1 MKGYKHLIFTNRRGG
16 QANMNTEPIV
26 AASRGSGVVSTT
38 TSGAGPDFGRI
49 APIGISATPDPSKHN
64 HAEEMLPPSDMGDDS
79 DIFI

>member
-1 MKGYKHLIFTNRRGG
+1 MKGYKQLILTYHRGG
-16 QANMNTEPIV
+16 QANMNANPGV